1 MKQLT
6 TFLTG
11 VTNPDPLVRR
21 SSSKRRLRTLP
32 IAGLLRR
39 RCQYFRSMRSPC
51 SPDNGDRLRKPPSK
65 FHRELSLTLLLLADL
80 ILVVTI
86 VRHNNTR
93 HGCFSP
99 SRTLHYRR
107 GSPDIFAFPSGGREG
122 YLIALRP
129 ATRRRCPTS
138 EPKRLESYSEL
149 KRRRDIHH
157 ATP

>member
-51 SPDNGDRLRKPPSK
+51 SPDNGDRLRKPPFK
-65 FHRELSLTLLLLADL
+65 FHRGLSLTLLLLADL
-80 ILVVTI
+80 ILVVTL

-93 HGCFSP
+93 HRVLLALTALCITGAGLRISSHF
-99 SRTLHYRR
+99 
-107 GSPDIFAFPSGGREG
+107 
-122 YLIALRP
+122 LRP
-129 ATRRRCPTS
+129 AEKDT
-138 EPKRLESYSEL
+138 
-149 KRRRDIHH
+149 
-157 ATP
+157 

>member
-1 MKQLT
+1 MKRLT

-39 RCQYFRSMRSPC
+39 RCQYFRSMRPC
-51 SPDNGDRLRKPPSK
+51 SPDNGDRLRKPPFK
-65 FHRELSLTLLLLADL
+65 FHRGLSLTLLLLADL

-107 GSPDIFAFPSGGREG
+107 GSPDIFPFPSAGREG
-122 YLIALRP
+122 YLIAVT
-129 ATRRRCPTS
+129 AC
-138 EPKRLESYSEL
+138 YS
-149 KRRRDIHH
+149 K
-157 ATP
+157 TMPNQ